1 MAFVVGFSSG
11 AVPMVGEGFGGRVGF
26 SSRCGGSAGALAAK
40 KNGGIGRGKVFALVL
55 AVIFWL
61 EYKT

>member
-1 MAFVVGFSSG
+1 MAFVVGFGSG

-40 KNGGIGRGKVFALVL
+40 TGGIGRGKVFALLL